1 MDELRDEEVYK
12 EILED
17 MREESEKFGK
27 FWSYCL
33 WMPSFNCF
41 LPSIMLSLLSCCL
54 SRFFDKSC
62 HTSPWSNWRSDF
74 WSRKGTYLFLVLTET
89 S

>member
-1 MDELRDEEVYK
+1 MDELRDDEVYK

-33 WMPSFNCF
+33 WMP
-41 LPSIMLSLLSCCL
+41 LCC
-54 SRFFDKSC
+54 
-62 HTSPWSNWRSDF
+62 
-74 WSRKGTYLFLVLTET
+74 
-89 S
+89 